1 MQTPTETR
9 IDDKTSRSNGRIAV
23 LCVGLVVGMTGM
35 AYAAVPLYDLFCRV
49 TGYGGTTQ
57 TAQNSYGVE
66 IIDRNIT
73 VRFDANISRDLA
85 WNFDAAQRNVTMHL
99 GEQTMVHYIAEN
111 PTDKPLTGSATF
123 NVTPQSAGAYF
134 NKIECF
140 CFTETTLEPGE
151 KMEMPVV
158 FFVDPDIINHVETEN
173 IQTITLS
180 YTFFPKE
187 PTTKPLASSGNLKVE
202 KTENEL

>member
-1 MQTPTETR
+1 MTADSRDNTEQKKASSNTR
-9 IDDKTSRSNGRIAV
+9 VAV
-23 LCVGLVVGMTGM
+23 LCVGLVAGMTGM

-57 TAQNSYGVE
+57 TAENSYGVP
-66 IIDRNIT
+66 IIDRDIT
-73 VRFDANISRDLA
+73 VRFDANISPALA
-85 WNFDAAQRNVTMHL
+85 WNFKAAQRDVTMKL
-99 GEQTMVHYIAEN
+99 GEQTHVAYFADN

-140 CFTETTLEPGE
+140 CFTETTLQPGE
-151 KMEMPVV
+151 KLEMPVV
-158 FFVDPDIINHVETEN
+158 FFVDPELIDHIETEN
-173 IQTITLS
+173 IHTITLS

-187 PTTKPLASSGNLKVE
+187 PTLKPVAKVEDPKVE